1 MAIRFVILGFLQR
14 EALTGYDLKKRFAA
28 SETFHWSGNNNQI
41 YTALVQL
48 HNEGLVSKEVQEQES
63 GPSRKV
69 YSITAQ
75 GQEALRH
82 WLLTPPEL
90 PQLRHPFL
98 AQLAWADGLTAVELD
113 HLLAQYENEVY
124 VKLRMAQEQAQ
135 RDARQS
141 PPHTPRAEAIWSRI
155 SNYWVA
161 FYQHELDWVRTLRE
175 EVVERL
181 GN

>member
-1 MAIRFVILGFLQR
+1 MAIKFVILGFL
-14 EALTGYDLKKRFAA
+14 EAESLTGYDLKKRFAA

-48 HNEGLVSKEVQEQES
+48 YNEGLVHKDVQDQES

-69 YSITAQ
+69 YSITSEGRA
-75 GQEALRH
+75 ALQD

-113 HLLAQYENEVY
+113 HLLSQYENEVY
-124 VKLRMAQEQAQ
+124 VKLRMAQIQAE
-135 RDARQS
+135 RDAQQ
-141 PPHTPRAEAIWSRI
+141 PPRRTPREELLWRQIG
-155 SNYWVA
+155 NYWLA
-161 FYQHELDWVRTLRE
+161 FYQHELDWVRRLRE
-175 EVVERL
+175 EVIE
-181 GN
+181 